1 MKKNQKLKLQL
12 QVLWYERKKNV
23 GRLEAIYSL
32 MEESV
37 LVC

>member
-1 MKKNQKLKLQL
+1 MKKNQKHKLQL

-32 MEESV
+32 LEESV
-37 LVC
+37 LVY